1 MVIDAL
7 NKLCKWRL
15 IFAGWHL
22 GSKTLTTGGKSTPG
36 VAAMRD
42 LMDKWLIVRAENSA
56 LAILLCDKGIFTQE
70 EFYNAIM
77 KEAAQLDKELER
89 VFPGFATSED
99 GIVISNTKLAHK
111 TMIDKGFPE

>member
-1 MVIDAL
+1 MIDAL
-7 NKLCKWRL
+7 NKLCKWRM

-22 GSKTLTTGGKSTPG
+22 GSKTLTTDGKATPG

-56 LAILLCDKGIFTQE
+56 LAILLCEKGIFTQE

-77 KEAAQLDKELER
+77 KEAATLDKELESI
-89 VFPGFATSED
+89 FPGFRTSEN
-99 GIVISNTKLAHK
+99 GIVVSDSKLAYK

>member
-1 MVIDAL
+1 MIDPL
-7 NKLCKWRL
+7 NKLCKWRI

-77 KEAAQLDKELER
+77 KEAALLDKEMEKL
-89 VFPGFATSED
+89 FPGFATNED
-99 GIVISNTKLAHK
+99 GVYISNVKLAQQ
-111 TMIDKGFPE
+111 TMINKGFPE